1 VQANWPI
8 PKSLK
13 FIHSSH
19 STNELLT
26 GDLGVGE
33 KQLLRI
39 ASSDLDN
46 LLTVLDVSFVR
57 LSECLVSPGWR
68 LELGGIDAPGLHYNI
83 EGTGRM
89 VVGDLAIELKPHTL
103 VILPARQHFRLEVPS
118 DEAPAVNILD
128 GRAMAFA
135 PGEVRRYVAGSS
147 ESRIILIC
155 GYFRAMY
162 GASMDLF
169 ASLSAPIV
177 EQFDASDQL
186 DGKLKSA
193 LAELVAQ
200 EAGVGAM
207 TTSLLKQVLVVLLRR
222 SLRSIDLWVERFP
235 MFSDPH
241 IARAFADM
249 VTQPGAPHSIQS
261 LSQSACLSR
270 SAFMSHFTSLFGR
283 APMEVLREIRMRQAA
298 ALLANDSM
306 SIEQIARAVG
316 YERRSSFMRAF
327 RKVYGNNPSD
337 YRATILGKLEQQHPG
352 GG

>member
-1 VQANWPI
+1 
-8 PKSLK
+8 L
-13 FIHSSH
+13 
-19 STNELLT
+19 TNELLT
-26 GDLGVGE
+26 ADQGVIE
-33 KQLLRI
+33 KQPLRI

-46 LLTVLDVSFVR
+46 LLTVLDVNFVR
-57 LSECLVSPGWR
+57 LSECLVSSGWR
-68 LELGGIDAPGLHYNI
+68 LELGEVDAPGLHYNI
-83 EGTGRM
+83 AGTGRM
-89 VVGDLAIELKPHTL
+89 VVGDLVIELKPHTL
-103 VILPARQHFRLEVPS
+103 VILPARQQIRLEVPS
-118 DEAPAVNILD
+118 DDVEAPALEILD
-128 GRAMAFA
+128 GRAMAF
-135 PGEVRRYVAGSS
+135 PHGEILRFVAGRN
-147 ESRIILIC
+147 EPRIILIC

-169 ASLSAPIV
+169 ASLAAPIV

-186 DGKLKSA
+186 DRKLKSA
-193 LAELVAQ
+193 LTELVAQ

-261 LSQSACLSR
+261 LSESACLSR
-270 SAFMSHFTSLFGR
+270 SAFMAHFTSLFGR
-283 APMEVLREIRMRQAA
+283 APMEALREIRMRQAA

-316 YERRSSFMRAF
+316 YERRSSFLRAF
-327 RKVYGNNPSD
+327 RKAYGNNPSD
-337 YRATILGKLEQQHPG
+337 YRATVLGKPEQ
-352 GG
+352 